1 MPIILGMNILVCIKQ
16 VTTIPQ
22 GNTFAMNRFD
32 EYALEAAI
40 QIKEQLQ
47 AQGHGA
53 VVDVVTVGRKTAE
66 EVIKRAF
73 GMGADNGC
81 HIVVE
86 NDQTAGVTAELIYQ
100 MIKRTPGQAPGQ
112 TMARPGP
119 STPGN
124 HPYDLVLTGMIS
136 QDAMEGL
143 TGPILAEHMGIACAT
158 GVIRISLVSGTSD
171 ITVDRE
177 LDRGEHECLAIKLPA
192 LLTVQA
198 GMNTPRYP
206 TLSKLLK
213 AASKEITT
221 VIVPQDRI
229 FKEDQTV
236 VRLQEPTKSR
246 SGTRLEGSVEDKAEA
261 LFSILRKRGVI

>member
-1 MPIILGMNILVCIKQ
+1 LYAYNLGMNILVCIKQ
-16 VTTIPQ
+16 VTTSPQ
-22 GNTFAMNRFD
+22 GHTFAMNRFD

-40 QIKEQLQ
+40 QIKEQFQ
-47 AQGHGA
+47 DQGHGA
-53 VVDVVTVGRKTAE
+53 VVDVVTVGRKKAE

-73 GMGADNGC
+73 GMGADNGY

-86 NDQTAGVTAELIYQ
+86 KDQTPGVTAELIFQ
-100 MIKRTPGQAPGQ
+100 TLGQTLGQ
-112 TMARPGP
+112 TMGLPHH

-124 HPYDLVLTGMIS
+124 HTYDLVLTGMIS

-143 TGPILAEHMGIACAT
+143 TGPILAERMGIACAT
-158 GVIRISLVSGTSD
+158 GVIKISLVSGTSD
-171 ITVDRE
+171 ITVERE
-177 LDRGEHECLAIKLPA
+177 LDRGERECLAIKLPA

-213 AASKEITT
+213 AGSKKITT
-221 VIVPQDRI
+221 VIVPQDKL

-236 VRLQEPTKSR
+236 IRLQEPTKSR
-246 SGTRLEGSVEDKAEA
+246 SGTLLEGSVEDKAEA